1 MKKTL
6 LAVFLTFCVSS
17 AFAGL
22 TETIPTN
29 HWIYKNIKE
38 LKLRGKL
45 TKLDLNNLPFTKG
58 EIVEVFE
65 TETWSNELS
74 YEKLLRTEIEIELE
88 NEFSSKG
95 NSSLQAGFTL
105 EPKFV
110 NADKNYLSRFD
121 LTAENRTKTEKEN
134 DSKTTVFLR
143 TNLGFEVNENLGVY
157 QKILLDGELD
167 YQLSYSGNER
177 FGLRGYNESAYI
189 LADYK
194 FLKAKLGRDYLTL
207 GPGKTGKLVFSDNSE
222 PFDQYFVELK
232 NGFAKFSF
240 FGIRLDKSF
249 ADDSTSTQFATNPKK
264 AGFFLSNRF
273 VNGHRLDL
281 NFLSG
286 RLNFGLSEIFLYTGE
301 SRSFELNYVNPMAF
315 YAGEQAND
323 DLKGEG
329 GNSILS
335 FDFDYY
341 LKNNLRFYGGLVIDD
356 FQIDESSPGDL
367 EPTEMGILFGTDWA
381 DIFGFSGYT
390 FSVEYFRVTNRTFN
404 GQDKGA
410 EKFLHRTKPIAHP
423 FGNNF
428 ELFDLQVSGRVLP
441 KLQMTLGGSFYRK
454 GDLNIADKFNKNYL
468 NFTVQDG
475 YEEDF
480 PFVSDEAKEVEKTLE
495 YLLAFEY
502 LYKENLRA
510 VLDIDFASVTN
521 YQNFSGEKFSGL
533 SYFKFGIW
541 YDFSVSSNF

>member
-1 MKKTL
+1 MKKTI
-6 LAVFLTFCVSS
+6 LALSLAFSFNS

-29 HWIYKNIKE
+29 HWIYKNIQE

-58 EIVEVFE
+58 EIVKAFGD
-65 TETWSNELS
+65 ETWSDEFG
-74 YEKLLRTEIEIELE
+74 YEKVLRTEIENELE
-88 NEFSSKG
+88 SEFDSKG
-95 NSSLQAGFTL
+95 NSSLQAGFIL

-110 NADKNYLSRFD
+110 NADKNYRSRFD
-121 LTAENRTKTEKEN
+121 LTAESRTKTEKETE
-134 DSKTTVFLR
+134 SKTTVFLR
-143 TNLGFEVNENLGVY
+143 TDLGFEVNEYLGVY

-167 YQLSYSGNER
+167 YELSYSGNER

-189 LADYK
+189 LANYK
-194 FLKAKLGRDYLTL
+194 FLTAKLGRDYLTL
-207 GPGKTGKLVFSDNSE
+207 GPGRTGKLVFSDNSE

-232 NGFAKFSF
+232 NRFAKFSF
-240 FGIRLDKSF
+240 FGIKLDKSF
-249 ADDSTSTQFATNPKK
+249 ADDSTSTQFAVDPRET
-264 AGFFLSNRF
+264 GFFLSNRY

-281 NFLSG
+281 NFLDG
-286 RLNFGLSEIFLYTGE
+286 RLNLGLSEIYLYSGE
-301 SRSFELNYVNPMAF
+301 NRNFELNYVNPMGF
-315 YAGEQAND
+315 YTGEQAND

-341 LKNNLRFYGGLVIDD
+341 LKNNLRLYGGVVIDD
-356 FQIDESSPGDL
+356 YQIDDSSPEDL
-367 EPTEMGILFGTDWA
+367 EPTEMGILIGADWA
-381 DIFGFSGYT
+381 DFFGLSGYT
-390 FSVEYFRVTNRTFN
+390 FSAEYFRVTNRTFN

-428 ELFDLQVSGRVLP
+428 ELFDLQVSGRILP
-441 KLQMTLGGSFYRK
+441 KLHATLGGKFYRK
-454 GDLNIADKFNKNYL
+454 GDLNIIDRFNKDYL
-468 NFTVQDG
+468 NATVEEG

-480 PFVSDEAKEVEKTLE
+480 PFVSDETKKVEKTLE
-495 YLLAFEY
+495 YSLALEY
-502 LYKENLRA
+502 IHQENLRA
-510 VLDIDFASVTN
+510 VLDVDFANVSN
-521 YQNFSGEKFSGL
+521 YQNISGEKFSGI

-541 YDFSVSSNF
+541 YDFSISENF